1 LVIRLGNVVSISGQ
15 GCARFNERH
24 GLMRRYFFAIAITVA
39 SMTVAAVPGAEP
51 PPALERTFRAR
62 CSHVSH
68 GRAVWIESAYAALGP
83 ALMQAHRHNEQ
94 NPGHDAVVLRIKGG
108 RI

>member
-1 LVIRLGNVVSISGQ
+1 MIRYEVMASISGP
-15 GCARFNERH
+15 GYARFNENH
-24 GLMRRYFFAIAITVA
+24 GPMRRYFFAIVVTVA
-39 SMTVAAVPGAEP
+39 SMTVGAVSGAEP
-51 PPALERTFRAR
+51 PPAPERTFRAR

-68 GRAVWIESAYAALGP
+68 GRAIWIESAYAALGP

-94 NPGHDAVVLRIKGG
+94 HPGHDAVVLRLKGG